1 MQEKNSKL
9 ECKTS
14 KGTRDVRFVPE
25 IQHHNGAYVS
35 VEESMKEWVS
45 LNPRTSTSDHQGS
58 LDSPLKILSRG
69 G

>member
-25 IQHHNGAYVS
+25 IQHHKGAYIS
-35 VEESMKEWVS
+35 VEDV
-45 LNPRTSTSDHQGS
+45 TQGR
-58 LDSPLKILSRG
+58 LVHN
-69 G
+69 